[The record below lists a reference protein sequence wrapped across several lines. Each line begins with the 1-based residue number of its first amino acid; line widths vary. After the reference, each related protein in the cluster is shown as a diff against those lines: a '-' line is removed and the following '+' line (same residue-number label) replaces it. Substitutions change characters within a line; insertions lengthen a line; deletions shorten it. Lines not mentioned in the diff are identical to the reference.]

1 MTNGEDIF
9 AKYRKGI
16 YEGEYPTVTPE
27 DWELMKET
35 YPKDEV
41 KEKLAE
47 IFMEYPLPYATDKYT
62 IEDARN
68 DYMKL
73 KGIRYHE
80 LIKEGKWFQRQ
91 SRESKYSLTYDG
103 KPIYFKRYNLGN
115 LSSNFFQEKNRWS
128 ICSSGYPGPARTW
141 RTKSFMVSLMG
152 AAYTLKLPQ
161 VGKKELRVMIG
172 LRKYIASQHKPNV
185 TKALTEFFGSEKM
198 LDFSAGWGDRLS
210 GACASETI
218 THYVGIDPRK
228 ENHPLY
234 KQQAEFYQKH
244 TTFFE
249 NPTKVDLH
257 QSPAE
262 DFDYSD
268 YQDYFDLVFTSPP
281 YFNVERY
288 GDDDTQSWIRYE
300 SINAWNEYFLHKSL
314 EKNIPTLKK
323 GGKMAI
329 NIADVYTSEKGGGG
343 KDWKEITQPMCKF
356 LESKGLIYKGCIGME
371 MAKRPNSG
379 GAGTVK
385 QTEHNQNQYKEET
398 LKNSEENQDK
408 TFCEPIWIFQK

>member
-47 IFMEYPLPYATDKYT
+47 IFMEYPLPYAMDKYT
-62 IEDARN
+62 IEDARD

-80 LIKEGKWFQRQ
+80 LIKEGQWFQRQ
-91 SRESKYSLTYDG
+91 SRESKYPLTYDG

-244 TTFFE
+244 TSFFE

-257 QSPAE
+257 ESPAE

-288 GDDDTQSWIRYE
+288 GDDDTQSWIRYQ
-300 SINAWNEYFLHKSL
+300 SIQAWNEYFLHKAL
-314 EKNIPTLKK
+314 EKIIPTMKK

-343 KDWKEITQPMCKF
+343 KDWKEITQPMCEF
-356 LESKGLIYKGCIGME
+356 LESKGLTYKGCIGME

-408 TFCEPIWIFQK
+408 TFCEPIWIFEK

>member
-1 MTNGEDIF
+1 MTNGEDLF
-9 AKYRKGI
+9 AQYEKGT
-16 YEGEYPTVTPE
+16 YEGEYPTILPH
-27 DWELMKET
+27 DWELIKET
-35 YPKDEV
+35 FPKDEV
-41 KEKLAE
+41 KERLAD
-47 IFMEYPLPYATDKYT
+47 IFMRYPLPYATDKYT
-62 IEDARN
+62 IEDARD

-73 KGIRYHE
+73 KGIRWNE
-80 LIKEGKWFQRQ
+80 LIKEGEWFQRQ
-91 SRESKYSLTYDG
+91 SRESKYPLTYEG

-185 TKALTEFFGSEKM
+185 TKALTEYFGSKTM

-218 THYVGIDPRK
+218 EHYVGIDPRK

-244 TTFFE
+244 TSFFE

-300 SINAWNEYFLHKSL
+300 SIQAWNEYFLHKAL
-314 EKNIPTLKK
+314 EKIIPTLKK

-343 KDWKEITQPMCKF
+343 KDWKEITQPMCEF
-356 LESKGLIYKGCIGME
+356 LESKGLTYKGCIGME

-408 TFCEPIWIFQK
+408 TFCEPIWIFEK

>member
-1 MTNGEDIF
+1 MI
-9 AKYRKGI
+9 
-16 YEGEYPTVTPE
+16 
-27 DWELMKET
+27 
-35 YPKDEV
+35 
-41 KEKLAE
+41 
-47 IFMEYPLPYATDKYT
+47 
-62 IEDARN
+62 
-68 DYMKL
+68 
-73 KGIRYHE
+73 
-80 LIKEGKWFQRQ
+80 
-91 SRESKYSLTYDG
+91 
-103 KPIYFKRYNLGN
+103 
-115 LSSNFFQEKNRWS
+115 
-128 ICSSGYPGPARTW
+128 
-141 RTKSFMVSLMG
+141 SLMG

-185 TKALTEFFGSEKM
+185 TKALTEFFGSEK
-198 LDFSAGWGDRLS
+198 LCDFSAGWGDRLS
-210 GACASETI
+210 GACASETV

-300 SINAWNEYFLHKSL
+300 SINAWNEYFLHKTL
-314 EKNIPTLKK
+314 EKIIPTLKK

-343 KDWKEITQPMCKF
+343 KDWKEITQPMCEF
-356 LESKGLIYKGCIGME
+356 LESKGLTYKGCIGME

-408 TFCEPIWIFQK
+408 TFCEPIWIFEK

>member
-1 MTNGEDIF
+1 MTNAEDILS
-9 AKYRKGI
+9 KYEKGR
-16 YEGEYPTVTPE
+16 YDGEFPTISPE
-27 DWELMKET
+27 DWETLKES
-35 YPKDEV
+35 YPKDQV
-41 KEKLAE
+41 KEMLADL
-47 IFMEYPLPYATDKYT
+47 FMKYPLPYATDKYT
-62 IEDARN
+62 IEDARD

-91 SRESKYSLTYDG
+91 SRESKYPLTYDG

-141 RTKSFMVSLMG
+141 RTRPFMISLMG

-185 TKALTEFFGSEKM
+185 TKALTEFFGSEK
-198 LDFSAGWGDRLS
+198 LCDFSAGWGDRLS
-210 GACASETI
+210 GACASETV

-268 YQDYFDLVFTSPP
+268 YQDYFDFTSPP

-300 SINAWNEYFLHKSL
+300 SINAWNEYFLHKTL
-314 EKNIPTLKK
+314 EKIIPTLKK

-343 KDWKEITQPMCKF
+343 KDWKEITQPMCEF
-356 LESKGLIYKGCIGME
+356 LESKGLTYKGCIGME

-408 TFCEPIWIFQK
+408 TFCEPIWIFEK

>member
-1 MTNGEDIF
+1 MTNGEDLF
-9 AKYRKGI
+9 SKYENLDEFPLI
-16 YEGEYPTVTPE
+16 DSES
-27 DWELMKET
+27 WNLIKET

-41 KEKLAE
+41 KERLAD
-47 IFMEYPLPYATDKYT
+47 IFMKYPLPYATDKYT
-62 IEDARN
+62 IEDARD
-68 DYMKL
+68 DYMKV
-73 KGIRYHE
+73 KGIRWNE
-80 LIKEGKWFQRQ
+80 LLIEGEWFQRQ
-91 SRESKYSLTYDG
+91 SRESKYSLTYEG

-115 LSSNFFQEKNRWS
+115 LSSNFFQERNRWS

-141 RTKSFMVSLMG
+141 RTRPFMISLMG

-161 VGKKELRVMIG
+161 IGKKELRTMIG

-185 TKALTEFFGSEKM
+185 TKALTEFLGSKTM
-198 LDFSAGWGDRLS
+198 LDFSMGWGDRLA
-210 GACASETI
+210 GAFASETI
-218 THYVGIDPRK
+218 EHYVGLDPRK
-228 ENHPLY
+228 ENHPIY
-234 KQQAEFYQKH
+234 EQQRDFYQKH
-244 TTFFE
+244 TSFFE
-249 NPTKVDLH
+249 TQTKTNFY

-288 GDDDTQSWIRYE
+288 SEDDTQSWVRYK
-300 SINAWNEYFLHKSL
+300 SIDAWNEYFLHTALK
-314 EKNIPTLKK
+314 KIIPTLKK

-329 NIADVYTSEKGGGG
+329 NIADVFTSEKGGG
-343 KDWKEITQPMCKF
+343 KDWKEITQPMCEF
-356 LESKGLIYKGCIGME
+356 LESQGLTYVGCIGME

-385 QTEHNQNQYKEET
+385 QTKHNQNQYSEET

-408 TFCEPIWIFQK
+408 TFAEPIWIFEK

>member
-9 AKYRKGI
+9 EKY
-16 YEGEYPTVTPE
+16 ENLEEYPLITNE
-27 DWELMKET
+27 DWELIKET

-41 KEKLAE
+41 KERLAE
-47 IFMEYPLPYATDKYT
+47 IFMKHPLPYATDKYT

-73 KGIRYHE
+73 KGIRWNE
-80 LIKEGKWFQRQ
+80 LIQEGEWFQRQ
-91 SRESKYSLTYDG
+91 SRESKYPLTYEG

-185 TKALTEFFGSEKM
+185 TKALTEYFGSKTM

-218 THYVGIDPRK
+218 EHYVGIDPRK

-244 TTFFE
+244 TSFFE

-288 GDDDTQSWIRYE
+288 GNDDTQSWIRYQ
-300 SINAWNEYFLHKSL
+300 SIQAWNEYFLHKAL
-314 EKNIPTLKK
+314 EKIIPTMKK

-343 KDWKEITQPMCKF
+343 KDWKEITQPMCEF
-356 LESKGLIYKGCIGME
+356 LESKGLTYKGCIGME

-408 TFCEPIWIFQK
+408 TFCEPIWIFEK

>member
-62 IEDARN
+62 IEDARD

-80 LIKEGKWFQRQ
+80 LIKEGEWFQRQ
-91 SRESKYSLTYDG
+91 SRESKYSLSYDG

-185 TKALTEFFGSEKM
+185 TKALTEYFGSKTM

-218 THYVGIDPRK
+218 EHYVGIDPRK

-288 GDDDTQSWIRYE
+288 GDDDTQSWVRYE
-300 SINAWNEYFLHKSL
+300 SINAWNEYFLHKAL
-314 EKNIPTLKK
+314 EKIIPTLKK

-343 KDWKEITQPMCKF
+343 KDWKEITQPMCEF
-356 LESKGLIYKGCIGME
+356 LESKGLTYKGCIGME
-371 MAKRPNSG
+371 LAKRPNSG

-408 TFCEPIWIFQK
+408 RFCEPIWIFEK

>member
-9 AKYRKGI
+9 EKY
-16 YEGEYPTVTPE
+16 ENLEEYPLITKE
-27 DWELMKET
+27 DWELIKET
-35 YPKDEV
+35 YPKDQV
-41 KEKLAE
+41 KEMLADL
-47 IFMEYPLPYATDKYT
+47 FMKYPLPYATDKYT
-62 IEDARN
+62 IEDARD

-73 KGIRYHE
+73 KGIRWNE
-80 LIKEGKWFQRQ
+80 LLVEGKEWFQRQ
-91 SRESKYSLTYDG
+91 SRESKYPLTYEG

-115 LSSNFFQEKNRWS
+115 LSSNFFQERNRWS

-141 RTKSFMVSLMG
+141 RTRPFMISLMG

-185 TKALTEFFGSEKM
+185 TKALTEYLGSKTM

-210 GACASETI
+210 GACASSTVK
-218 THYVGIDPRK
+218 HYVGIDPRK
-228 ENHPLY
+228 ENHPIY
-234 KQQAEFYQKH
+234 EQQRDFYQKH
-244 TTFFE
+244 TSFFE

-300 SINAWNEYFLHKSL
+300 SIQSWNEYFLHKAL
-314 EKNIPTLKK
+314 EKIIPTLKK

-343 KDWKEITQPMCKF
+343 KDWKEITQPMCEF
-356 LESKGLIYKGCIGME
+356 LESQGLTYKGCIGME

-385 QTEHNQNQYKEET
+385 QTEHNQNQYSEET

-408 TFCEPIWIFQK
+408 TFCEPIWIFEK

>member
-1 MTNGEDIF
+1 MTNGKDLF
-9 AKYRKGI
+9 AQYEKGT
-16 YEGEYPTVTPE
+16 YEGEYPTILPH
-27 DWELMKET
+27 DWELIKKT
-35 YPKDEV
+35 FPKDEV
-41 KEKLAE
+41 KERLAD
-47 IFMEYPLPYATDKYT
+47 IFMRYPLPYATDKYT
-62 IEDARN
+62 IEDARD

-73 KGIRYHE
+73 KGIRWNE
-80 LIKEGKWFQRQ
+80 LIQEGEWFQRQ
-91 SRESKYSLTYDG
+91 SRESKYPLTYEG

-185 TKALTEFFGSEKM
+185 TKALTEYFGSKTM

-218 THYVGIDPRK
+218 EHYVGIDPRK
-228 ENHPLY
+228 ENHPIY
-234 KQQAEFYQKH
+234 MEQAEFYQKH
-244 TTFFE
+244 TSFFE
-249 NPTKVDLH
+249 NSTKVDLH

-288 GDDDTQSWIRYE
+288 GDDDTQSWVRYE
-300 SINAWNEYFLHKSL
+300 SINAWNEYFLHKAL
-314 EKNIPTLKK
+314 EKIIPTLKK

-343 KDWKEITQPMCKF
+343 KDWKEITQPMCEF

-385 QTEHNQNQYKEET
+385 QTEHNQNQYSEET

-408 TFCEPIWIFQK
+408 TFCEPIWIFEK

>member
-1 MTNGEDIF
+1 MTNGEDLF
-9 AKYRKGI
+9 SKYENLDEFPLI
-16 YEGEYPTVTPE
+16 DSES
-27 DWELMKET
+27 WNLIKET

-41 KEKLAE
+41 KERLAD
-47 IFMEYPLPYATDKYT
+47 IFMKYPLPYATDKYT
-62 IEDARN
+62 IEDARD
-68 DYMKL
+68 DYMKV
-73 KGIRYHE
+73 KGIRWNE
-80 LIKEGKWFQRQ
+80 LLIEGEWFQRQ
-91 SRESKYSLTYDG
+91 SRESKYSLTYEG

-115 LSSNFFQEKNRWS
+115 LSSNFFQERNRWS

-141 RTKSFMVSLMG
+141 RTRPFMISLMG

-161 VGKKELRVMIG
+161 IGKKELRTMIG

-185 TKALTEFFGSEKM
+185 TKALTEFLGSKTM
-198 LDFSAGWGDRLS
+198 LDFSMGWGDRLA
-210 GACASETI
+210 GAFASETI
-218 THYVGIDPRK
+218 EHYVGLDPRK
-228 ENHPLY
+228 ENHPIY
-234 KQQAEFYQKH
+234 EQQRDFYQKH
-244 TTFFE
+244 TSFFE
-249 NPTKVDLH
+249 TQTKTNFY

-288 GDDDTQSWIRYE
+288 SEDDTQSWVRYK
-300 SINAWNEYFLHKSL
+300 SIDAWNEYFLHTALK
-314 EKNIPTLKK
+314 KIIPTLKK

-329 NIADVYTSEKGGGG
+329 NIADVFTTEKGKG
-343 KDWKEITQPMCKF
+343 KDWRAITQPMCEF
-356 LESKGLIYKGCIGME
+356 LESEGLTYVGCIGME

-385 QTEHNQNQYKEET
+385 QTKHNQNQYSEET

-408 TFCEPIWIFQK
+408 TFAEPIWIFEK